1 MTPASRQP
9 GSSAAELEDDLSLA
23 RRCALELKA
32 REELFRL
39 HAPLVFRL
47 ARRLLGNTAD
57 AEDVVQDVFI
67 DVFASI
73 ARYRGEAP
81 LRSWIYRIA
90 VRRALRQRRRPAPV
104 PLGLTGGEHTATDG
118 VATLDGRALLQRVTA
133 LLAQLSADR
142 RAIFILHE
150 VEGFSL
156 PEASALLGI
165 SLTAAKKRVWRA
177 RRELERLARGDP
189 ALRALFSV
197 ERGPGAGG

>member
-1 MTPASRQP
+1 MTRASRQP
-9 GSSAAELEDDLSLA
+9 GSSAAEIGDDLALA
-23 RRCALELKA
+23 RRCAGELKA

-39 HAPLVFRL
+39 HAPPVFRL
-47 ARRLLGNTAD
+47 ARRLLGNSAD

-73 ARYRGEAP
+73 DRYRGEAP

-90 VRRALRQRRRPAPV
+90 VRRALRQKRRPAPASLA
-104 PLGLTGGEHTATDG
+104 PTGEEAATDG
-118 VATLDGRALLQRVTA
+118 VATLDGRSLLKRVTV
-133 LLAQLSADR
+133 LLDRLSVER

-177 RRELERLARGDP
+177 RRELERLACNDP

-197 ERGPGAGG
+197 ERGPGTGS